1 MWHSC
6 IVTLKFP
13 KEIQEVADISL
24 QIILKRVMKN
34 VIDDLITV
42 AAPSSS
48 PLKVVLSLKDL
59 NVIRYNSWI
68 HSLKNEEDISTLCQF
83 F

>member
-34 VIDDLITV
+34 VIQDLITV

-48 PLKVVLSLKDL
+48 PLKVVLSPKDL
-59 NVIRYNSWI
+59 NVIRYI
-68 HSLKNEEDISTLCQF
+68 AGYIV
-83 F
+83 